1 MNIWITFLLSKCRI
15 AINKCFLITIVN
27 NNHHSWNNSLKKL
40 KLITTLYI
48 YQNKK
53 KPTRFSDINYCHT
66 PDFHFTLQTNR
77 SQERSNNDENICGKN
92 KNGSLKFLTF
102 MFDWYF
108 QMRFSYCPVK
118 NAFTMEYDIT
128 SLINF
133 QLMIQP
139 AVYLISFAIA
149 GNVPIHWYPWVHG
162 STSYLE
168 WYKQIFV
175 GNRQKGKFNWYWM
188 QELWSSWWY
197 WVWNQ

>member
-1 MNIWITFLLSKCRI
+1 MRTRKINPFQWYSSRQFSILLCI
-15 AINKCFLITIVN
+15 INYYVRY
-27 NNHHSWNNSLKKL
+27 SD
-40 KLITTLYI
+40 
-48 YQNKK
+48 
-53 KPTRFSDINYCHT
+53 SDIWS
-66 PDFHFTLQTNR
+66 LG
-77 SQERSNNDENICGKN
+77 NII
-92 KNGSLKFLTF
+92 
-102 MFDWYF
+102 
-108 QMRFSYCPVK
+108 SYCPVK

-162 STSYLE
+162 SISYLE

-175 GNRQKGKFNWYWM
+175 GNRQKGQFNWYWM
-188 QELWSSWWY
+188 RELWPSWWY